1 VDEVTTIFFKKG
13 YQFDPLH
20 LILGWEVGF
29 GVWGM
34 RFGVWIMGYG
44 VCDTLQSI
52 LSYMRNNG
60 VPDTRCEATSIANY

>member
-1 VDEVTTIFFKKG
+1 MGGGFWGVG
-13 YQFDPLH
+13 YVF
-20 LILGWEVGF
+20 W
-29 GVWGM
+29 GV
-34 RFGVWIMGYG
+34 GYG